1 MIRGFYTLLLAALMG
16 LLPATVSSQTNAEIE
31 IIGLEGELLEQ
42 ATANITVASE
52 LASATSSRS
61 RDRRLRQAVTQIDNA
76 LKANGYYSAVI
87 TPHVEEEPGQRR
99 YRFEVDKGDPVR
111 IDSVQLEI
119 SGDGADFD
127 AFLDWHSTFPLQ
139 PGDILVD
146 KHYEDAITELQRT
159 ARRYGFFDSRISTR
173 EIRINRSVQQ
183 ADIHITFET
192 GHRYRYSE
200 IRLLKDYFDEDFLQR
215 FFNIEPGQ
223 FFNNDDL
230 QTLHQHYAASGYFSS
245 IRVSPVLDERE
256 GDKIPISIEL
266 QKRKRDR
273 YFAGVGYSTDLG
285 GHGKLGM
292 ERRFVNQRGH
302 SFDSLLYY
310 SELRRLVQLN
320 YKIPLSQ
327 PYAEDLIL
335 SYQYNDRRDEDLIS
349 RVNGIDASR
358 VWKHGL
364 SDWQYGLRLFKVDN
378 ELDNE
383 FSEGNFLTPTAGW
396 GYARADNILFPRS
409 AWQLGINLTGASQ
422 SIVSSE
428 SFLQTQ
434 LSATLIL
441 PLFEQDR
448 LLLRGRFGRTLID
461 NFSVLPKQL
470 RFYAGGDNSVRGYK
484 FESLAPHN
492 ENGSLTGGD
501 SLVFGSVEYEHYFK
515 PMIGAAIFWDAGNAF
530 FADDAIEL
538 AHGAGVGLHLNL
550 PFGVFR
556 FDVANALSKPDRPWR
571 LHVTLRPDL

>member
-1 MIRGFYTLLLAALMG
+1 MIRVLNTFLLAALMG

-31 IIGLEGELLEQ
+31 ITGLEGELLEQ

-52 LASATSSRS
+52 LAAASSSRS
-61 RDRRLRQAVTQIDNA
+61 QGRRLRQAVAQIDNA
-76 LKANGYYSAVI
+76 LKANGYYSAII
-87 TPHVEEEPGQRR
+87 TPHVEEESGQRR
-99 YRFEVDKGDPVR
+99 YRFVVDKGDPVR
-111 IDSVQLEI
+111 IDSLQLEI

-127 AFLDWHSTFPLQ
+127 PFLDWRSTFPLH

-146 KHYEDAITELQRT
+146 KHYQDAITELQRT
-159 ARRYGFFDSRISTR
+159 ARRYGFFDSRISKR
-173 EIRINRSVQQ
+173 EIRINRSAQQ

-192 GHRYRYSE
+192 GLRYRYSE
-200 IRLLKDYFDEDFLQR
+200 IRLLEDYFDEDFLQR
-215 FFNIEPGQ
+215 FFNIEVGQ

-230 QTLHQHYAASGYFSS
+230 QRLHQHYAASGYFSS

-273 YFAGVGYSTDLG
+273 YFAGAGFSTDLG
-285 GHGKLGM
+285 VHGKLGL

-302 SFDSLLYY
+302 SFDSEFYY
-310 SELRRLVQLN
+310 SELRKLVQLN
-320 YKIPLSQ
+320 YTIPLSR

-335 SYQYNDRRDEDLIS
+335 SYLYNDRRDEDLKS
-349 RVNGIDASR
+349 RVNGIEASR

-364 SDWQYGLRLFKVDN
+364 SNWQYGLQLFTVDN

-383 FSEGNFLTPTAGW
+383 FSEGSFLTPTTGW
-396 GYARADNILFPRS
+396 GYAHADNILFPRY
-409 AWQLGINLTGASQ
+409 AWRLGINLTGASQ
-422 SIVSSE
+422 SIASTE

-434 LSATLIL
+434 LTATLIL
-441 PLFEQDR
+441 PLFERDR
-448 LLLRGRFGRTLID
+448 LLLRSRLGRTLID
-461 NFSVLPKQL
+461 DFSVLPKQL
-470 RFYAGGDNSVRGYK
+470 RFYAGGDSSVRGYE

-492 ENGSLTGGD
+492 ESGSLTGGD
-501 SLVFGSVEYEHYFK
+501 SLVFGSVEYEHYFN
-515 PMIGAAIFWDAGNAF
+515 PMIGVAVFWDAGNAF
-530 FADDAIEL
+530 FAEDAIEL
-538 AHGAGVGLHLNL
+538 VHGAGVGLRLNL

-556 FDVANALSKPDRPWR
+556 FDVANALSKPGRPWR